1 MKYPQLVSTKA
12 VNEISDWLIKR
23 LEELDIEHPGVYSRL
38 LLSLLHTPFKVNAID
53 LLEDLKEPYRFT
65 NKNNEELKRL
75 AAVESL
81 LEVSAEENKSSI
93 VRLVDELHLKL
104 RKFENNN
111 CEESPMSNINSRASS
126 NSLTLSPKYDKNNN
140 NSNKNLKKIKKNH
153 GNESS
158 TKNYYLAFPALNGNK
173 KIATTT
179 TSTTSAERKPLLTE
193 IEESNNNNSSKNTN
207 LLSWSNLMSNKKD
220 ASMISSSSLLPRDS
234 DNGNNRTPRRKRRY
248 GKAYKSF
255 PKKNDV
261 QFTTKSF
268 TMYDNATF
276 SPKKMQMV
284 KNSNRKHHQRNQ
296 YDASTKTINKYDKN
310 CGIRNNNF
318 SNAHNAPKLD
328 ELTTGSGAPWD
339 MDFKGHWEM
348 DRDLISEF
356 IQQQKEEVN
365 NYRIDPYDY
374 FKNDGSMNFNN
385 IINNNPADLMIKFQE
400 QQQMHPIVNIVNN
413 NNNSVN
419 FNNNNN
425 FECKGGCS
433 NEDEEDVMLMKCLP
447 TKLISDESLVD
458 DPLNAKVNKPSNIKE
473 TLSISSLKSK
483 FDENV
488 KAIWGDA
495 VDGGGGYD
503 TLKPL
508 TYKHFEDEGSASL
521 ASSFTSEKNSLS
533 LFNFNEQTH
542 HFAEFNAPCTE
553 NYQQQQQQIYK
564 NIDYDC
570 NNNYPM
576 AFYGGRGAIS
586 KSSSFTAS
594 PRQLYS
600 SDQMTKSDFIK
611 SGTNLQ
617 TSIWS
622 DSGDFTS
629 DAESLIFKEVADPI
643 SSTST
648 DTDAIYKNLSSI
660 GAEMKQHWQT
670 TSNNNN
676 NSNND
681 NDDAQD
687 NNDVEVTLFNHH
699 SEKSAFKKFR
709 PIELSSTIIRA
720 NYHPSNVD
728 SSERTAVI
736 SSSEES
742 EPSENYLTSEKTHFE
757 PIIRDGHTFE
767 IDNNWDE
774 IEWER
779 SSSGGIMYKNKRYK
793 VWNNKRLPNYEND
806 IDLIEIEKDSSEF
819 IIKYIVCEND
829 KECQANESDFIKTT
843 ATAATTGKNHSFV
856 EINEDYCKRKIYDE
870 YFKGVS
876 DSTSAESRNKW
887 RFVNNSDDSN
897 DYSFFTVNRVKNNQA
912 TSNNSN
918 NNLSSQTFQD
928 ILLSSNSSS
937 SSICTITSSY
947 DASES
952 WRNVKVDG
960 NNMIDSEYNKQTQC
974 MHRLWEQCL
983 SCAQMNEDPYADK
996 SLPANRLMK
1005 DELKLDGDEIM
1016 NVIQNLYITS
1026 DYCDDD
1032 EEKEDDCEEFDM
1044 NHVYMNMIMD
1054 DSMDGTCT
1062 LEEDENK
1069 FYEPNIDAKN
1079 QKNLTS
1085 SAIVT
1090 NGHHHH
1096 HQNNVFNLENFDE
1109 ITLTH
1114 WQWNKNPEKD
1124 KNHEKYM
1131 KLLNWI
1137 RESLLTNNFNIN
1149 NYNSIS
1155 TADTNNNDCQ
1165 NLNEVHRPKN
1175 RKRRHSTCQNLL
1187 ENKRYHT
1194 HEDGFT
1200 YHLNLDNSTPPSF
1213 LEDPANHFFIDA
1225 AKMLKVNI
1233 EKILLI
1239 HADPSFNVND
1249 SSGVLMKD
1257 SQHYKDQIDGANYY
1271 RNILQQQHAL
1281 IKQLDLSRPLT
1292 R

>member
-81 LEVSAEENKSSI
+81 MEVSAEENKSSI
-93 VRLVDELHLKL
+93 ISLVEELHLKL
-104 RKFENNN
+104 RKFEINN
-111 CEESPMSNINSRASS
+111 CEESPMNTNSRAT
-126 NSLTLSPKYDKNNN
+126 NSLASSPKYDKNN
-140 NSNKNLKKIKKNH
+140 NSNKNLKKIKRNH

-173 KIATTT
+173 KITTT
-179 TSTTSAERKPLLTE
+179 TSTSAERKPLLTE
-193 IEESNNNNSSKNTN
+193 IEESSGNNNNSSKKSNTN
-207 LLSWSNLMSNKKD
+207 LLSWSNLMSNKKE
-220 ASMISSSSLLPRDS
+220 ASIISSSSLLARDN
-234 DNGNNRTPRRKRRY
+234 DNGNNRTPRRKRRC
-248 GKAYKSF
+248 GKAYKGF

-284 KNSNRKHHQRNQ
+284 KSSNRKNHQRNQ

-318 SNAHNAPKLD
+318 SNAQNAPKLD
-328 ELTTGSGAPWD
+328 KLTTCSGAPWD

-365 NYRIDPYDY
+365 NYHYQMDQFDY
-374 FKNDGSMNFNN
+374 LKNDGSMNFNN
-385 IINNNPADLMIKFQE
+385 NNNINNNVNMMIKFQE
-400 QQQMHPIVNIVNN
+400 QQQMHPFVNN
-413 NNNSVN
+413 NNN
-419 FNNNNN
+419 NNNINLN
-425 FECKGGCS
+425 YNTILNRNGRCL
-433 NEDEEDVMLMKCLP
+433 NEDEEDVLLMKCLP
-447 TKLISDESLVD
+447 NKLIIDESLVD
-458 DPLNAKVNKPSNIKE
+458 DPLNAKGNKPSYSKE
-473 TLSISSLKSK
+473 ALSISSLKSK

-488 KAIWGDA
+488 KAIWSD
-495 VDGGGGYD
+495 VDGGCD

-508 TYKHFEDEGSASL
+508 THKHLEDEGSASL

-542 HFAEFNAPCTE
+542 HFVEFNAPCTE
-553 NYQQQQQQIYK
+553 NYQQQIYK

-570 NNNYPM
+570 NNNNPM
-576 AFYGGRGAIS
+576 AYYGGRGAIS

-594 PRQLYS
+594 PRQFFS

-629 DAESLIFKEVADPI
+629 DAESLIFKEVADPK
-643 SSTST
+643 SSTSN
-648 DTDAIYKNLSSI
+648 DDIYKNLSSI
-660 GAEMKQHWQT
+660 GAEMKQHWNE

-676 NSNND
+676 MND
-681 NDDAQD
+681 AHEENTDE
-687 NNDVEVTLFNHH
+687 EVTLFNHA
-699 SEKSAFKKFR
+699 EKSAFKKFR
-709 PIELSSTIIRA
+709 PIPISTTIIRA
-720 NYHPSNVD
+720 NYHPLNVD
-728 SSERTAVI
+728 YIERTVEPNI
-736 SSSEES
+736 EEEES
-742 EPSENYLTSEKTHFE
+742 AENYLTSEKTHFE
-757 PIIRDGHTFE
+757 PIIRDGHTFI
-767 IDNNWDE
+767 IDSNWDE
-774 IEWER
+774 IEYER
-779 SSSGGIMYKNKRYK
+779 SESGGLIYKNKHYRTWNKKKLARY
-793 VWNNKRLPNYEND
+793 NETD
-806 IDLIEIEKDSSEF
+806 IDLYEIEKDSSQKNF
-819 IIKYIVCEND
+819 VLKYAVIENN
-829 KECQANESDFIKTT
+829 KECQTIDNGFIKQTAVTT
-843 ATAATTGKNHSFV
+843 MGKNHSFV

-870 YFKGVS
+870 YFKGVN
-876 DSTSAESRNKW
+876 DSTLVESRNKW

-897 DYSFFTVNRVKNNQA
+897 DYSFFTVNRVKNNTA
-912 TSNNSN
+912 SNNSN
-918 NNLSSQTFQD
+918 NNLSSQTFPD

-1005 DELKLDGDEIM
+1005 DELKMDGDEIM

-1032 EEKEDDCEEFDM
+1032 EKEDDCEEFDM

-1062 LEEDENK
+1062 IEEDENK
-1069 FYEPNIDAKN
+1069 FYETNVDAKN

-1085 SAIVT
+1085 AIVSS
-1090 NGHHHH
+1090 GHHK
-1096 HQNNVFNLENFDE
+1096 NNVFNLENFDE

-1124 KNHEKYM
+1124 KNHEKYL

-1137 RESLLTNNFNIN
+1137 KESLVTNNFNIN
-1149 NYNSIS
+1149 NYNNS

-1200 YHLNLDNSTPPSF
+1200 YHLNLDTSTPPSF
-1213 LEDPANHFFIDA
+1213 LEDPANNYFIDA

-1239 HADPSFNVND
+1239 HADPCFNNNAND
-1249 SSGVLMKD
+1249 MAGALIKE
-1257 SQHYKDQIDGANYY
+1257 SQYYKDQVDGANYY
-1271 RNILQQQHAL
+1271 RNILQQQHTL

>member
-81 LEVSAEENKSSI
+81 MEVSAEENKSSVI
-93 VRLVDELHLKL
+93 SLVDELHLKL

-111 CEESPMSNINSRASS
+111 CEESPMNTNSRAS
-126 NSLTLSPKYDKNNN
+126 NSLASSPKYDKNN
-140 NSNKNLKKIKKNH
+140 NSNKNLKKIKRNH

-158 TKNYYLAFPALNGNK
+158 TKNYYLAFPALSGNK
-173 KIATTT
+173 KIT

-193 IEESNNNNSSKNTN
+193 IEESSGNNNNNSSKKTNTN

-220 ASMISSSSLLPRDS
+220 ASMISSSSFLEIDN
-234 DNGNNRTPRRKRRY
+234 DNGNIRTPRRKRRY
-248 GKAYKSF
+248 GKAYKGF

-268 TMYDNATF
+268 TMYDNETF

-284 KNSNRKHHQRNQ
+284 KSSNRKNHQRNQ

-310 CGIRNNNF
+310 SGIRNNNF
-318 SNAHNAPKLD
+318 SNVKNAPKLD
-328 ELTTGSGAPWD
+328 ELTTGSAPWD

-356 IQQQKEEVN
+356 IQQQKDEVN
-365 NYRIDPYDY
+365 NYNYQKMDRYNY
-374 FKNDGSMNFNN
+374 FKNDGSTNFNN
-385 IINNNPADLMIKFQE
+385 NNINNPADLMIKFQE
-400 QQQMHPIVNIVNN
+400 QQQMNPFVNVNN
-413 NNNSVN
+413 NKNNYNNGNINLNMN
-419 FNNNNN
+419 FNNNL
-425 FECKGGCS
+425 EQRKGGCS
-433 NEDEEDVMLMKCLP
+433 RKDEDDVLLMNCLP
-447 TKLISDESLVD
+447 TKLIIDESLVD
-458 DPLNAKVNKPSNIKE
+458 DPFNVKVNKPTKSKE
-473 TLSISSLKSK
+473 ALSISSLKSK

-488 KAIWGDA
+488 KAIWGD
-495 VDGGGGYD
+495 VDVGCD

-508 TYKHFEDEGSASL
+508 THKYCEDEGSASL

-542 HFAEFNAPCTE
+542 HFVEFNAPCTE
-553 NYQQQQQQIYK
+553 NYQQQQIYK

-570 NNNYPM
+570 NNNNPM

-594 PRQLYS
+594 PRQFFT

-611 SGTNLQ
+611 SGTNIQ

-629 DAESLIFKEVADPI
+629 DADSLIFKEVADPNT
-643 SSTST
+643 STSN
-648 DTDAIYKNLSSI
+648 DNDDIYKNLSSI
-660 GAEMKQHWQT
+660 GAEMKQHWQE

-676 NSNND
+676 NND
-681 NDDAQD
+681 NGDAQD
-687 NNDVEVTLFNHH
+687 SNDEEVTLFNH
-699 SEKSAFKKFR
+699 SERSGAFKKFR
-709 PIELSSTIIRA
+709 PIPQSTTIIRA
-720 NYHPSNVD
+720 DYHPSNLD
-728 SSERTAVI
+728 ESERIVEPE
-736 SSSEES
+736 SDES
-742 EPSENYLTSEKTHFE
+742 ESSENYLTSEKTHFE
-757 PIIRDGHTFE
+757 PIIRDGHTFIIE
-767 IDNNWDE
+767 SNWDE
-774 IEWER
+774 IEYER
-779 SSSGGIMYKNKRYK
+779 SASGSLMYKDKRYR
-793 VWNNKRLPNYEND
+793 VWNKSKLPKYQNELDLFAIEND
-806 IDLIEIEKDSSEF
+806 PTQF
-819 IIKYIVCEND
+819 VIKYALNENN
-829 KECQANESDFIKTT
+829 KECQTIESDFIKTT
-843 ATAATTGKNHSFV
+843 ATATMDKNHSFL

-876 DSTSAESRNKW
+876 DSTSAENRNKW
-887 RFVNNSDDSN
+887 RFVNNADDSN
-897 DYSFFTVNRVKNNQA
+897 DYSFFTVNRVKNNT

-918 NNLSSQTFQD
+918 NNLSTQTFPE

-1005 DELKLDGDEIM
+1005 DELKMDGDEIM

-1026 DYCDDD
+1026 DYCD

-1069 FYEPNIDAKN
+1069 FYETNVDVKN

-1085 SAIVT
+1085 AIVSS
-1090 NGHHHH
+1090 GHH
-1096 HQNNVFNLENFDE
+1096 QKNVFNLENFDE

-1124 KNHEKYM
+1124 KNHEKYL
-1131 KLLNWI
+1131 KLLSWI
-1137 RESLLTNNFNIN
+1137 RESLETNNFNIN
-1149 NYNSIS
+1149 NYSNS

-1194 HEDGFT
+1194 HEEGFT
-1200 YHLNLDNSTPPSF
+1200 YHLNLDTSITPPSF
-1213 LEDPANHFFIDA
+1213 LDDPANNYFIDA

-1239 HADPSFNVND
+1239 HADPCFNINVND
-1249 SSGVLMKD
+1249 MAGALMKE
-1257 SQHYKDQIDGANYY
+1257 SQYYKDQMDGANYY
-1271 RNILQQQHAL
+1271 RNILQQQHTL